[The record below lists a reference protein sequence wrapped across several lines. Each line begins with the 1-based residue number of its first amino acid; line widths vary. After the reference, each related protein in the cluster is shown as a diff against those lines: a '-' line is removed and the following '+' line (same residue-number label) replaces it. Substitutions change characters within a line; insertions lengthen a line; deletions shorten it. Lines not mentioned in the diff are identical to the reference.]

1 MDVKDCI
8 KFANEHPVC
17 YMATADGDQ
26 PRVRIFYL
34 WYADESGYYFVTIAG
49 KDVIKQLEQNPKA
62 EVCFFNNAAGPGDWI
77 QMRLA
82 GEVEFL
88 KDEANLERAYQ
99 NRAWLDA
106 IVGYSVRPLVR
117 PCRIATGEA
126 HFWTMADDSKQ
137 PIRF

>member
-17 YMATADGDQ
+17 YVATADGDQ
-26 PRVRIFYL
+26 PRVRTFYL
-34 WYADESGYYFVTIAG
+34 WYADGSGFYFVTIAG
-49 KDVIKQLEQNPKA
+49 KEVIGQLERNPKA
-62 EVCFFNNAAGPGDWI
+62 EECFFNNAAGPGDWI

-88 KDEANLERAYQ
+88 KDEENLERAYQ

-106 IVGYSVRPLVR
+106 LVGYSLRPLVR
-117 PCRIATGEA
+117 PCRIAIGEA
-126 HFWTMADDSKQ
+126 HFWTMADDSKT